1 MIMFGRH
8 INPMSYVYSI
18 ILTIIFAMF
27 VNISMYYKLRQ
38 IDMVE
43 SLKSVE

>member
-1 MIMFGRH
+1 MENLFFLLGMAFG
-8 INPMSYVYSI
+8 I